1 MGTIGLAALLISLG
15 LIGIVVLL
23 GGWLSISKRPPDQN

>member
-1 MGTIGLAALLISLG
+1 MDAIGLAALLISLG

-23 GGWLSISKRPPDQN
+23 SGWLSSSKRPPDQN

>member
-1 MGTIGLAALLISLG
+1 MDAIGLAALLISLG

-23 GGWLSISKRPPDQN
+23 SGWLSNAKQPPDQN